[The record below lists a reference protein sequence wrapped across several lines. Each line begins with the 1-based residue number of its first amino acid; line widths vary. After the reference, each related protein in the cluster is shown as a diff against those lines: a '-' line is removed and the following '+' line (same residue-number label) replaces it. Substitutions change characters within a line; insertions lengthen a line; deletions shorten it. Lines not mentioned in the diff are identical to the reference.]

1 MVMIG
6 VIVMGISLFVLFTLL
21 LVWVQLFYLKIKE
34 KEQTE

>member
-6 VIVMGISLFVLFTLL
+6 VIVMGISLFVLFGLL
-21 LVWVQLFYLKIKE
+21 LVWVQLFYLKVKE